1 MEQAKTRKEISREIL
16 QDATFELH
24 KWSSN
29 VPQLEVD
36 EVHQVS
42 ELSDEQSYAKTQ
54 LMVKPKESKVLGL
67 KWYKQSDMLKISFP
81 SEEVP
86 ATKRGILSK
95 LAKIYDPLGLVS
107 PLTLEGKLL
116 FRDVGDAKLPWDVE
130 INKEQLKRWRTWE
143 QSLPVE
149 EKVPRSVARYQ
160 EPIDEIVLHS
170 FGDASTKGV
179 GTAVYA
185 VVRQQ
190 SGTTQQLVA
199 AKSRLAKRN
208 LSVPRLE
215 LVGAHMATNLL
226 VNVRDA
232 LYQKNRN
239 R

>member
-1 MEQAKTRKEISREIL
+1 MYVDDLLSGGWTVEQAKTRKEISREIL

-67 KWYKQSDMLKISFP
+67 KWDKQSDTLKISFP

-107 PLTLEGKLL
+107 
-116 FRDVGDAKLPWDVE
+116 
-130 INKEQLKRWRTWE
+130 
-143 QSLPVE
+143 
-149 EKVPRSVARYQ
+149 
-160 EPIDEIVLHS
+160 
-170 FGDASTKGV
+170 
-179 GTAVYA
+179 
-185 VVRQQ
+185 
-190 SGTTQQLVA
+190 
-199 AKSRLAKRN
+199 
-208 LSVPRLE
+208 
-215 LVGAHMATNLL
+215 
-226 VNVRDA
+226 
-232 LYQKNRN
+232 
-239 R
+239 

>member
-1 MEQAKTRKEISREIL
+1 
-16 QDATFELH
+16 
-24 KWSSN
+24 
-29 VPQLEVD
+29 LEVD

-86 ATKRGILSK
+86 AMKRGILSK

-116 FRDVGDAKLPWDVE
+116 FRDVWDAKLPWDVE

-149 EKVPRSVARYQ
+149 EEVPRSVAKIQAHPSIQWRHVPTKDNPADIASRGG
-160 EPIDEIVLHS
+160 PISSSLWQLGPEWLSDPAKWP
-170 FGDASTKGV
+170 DN
-179 GTAVYA
+179 
-185 VVRQQ
+185 
-190 SGTTQQLVA
+190 SG
-199 AKSRLAKRN
+199 
-208 LSVPRLE
+208 
-215 LVGAHMATNLL
+215 H
-226 VNVRDA
+226 
-232 LYQKNRN
+232 
-239 R
+239 

>member
-1 MEQAKTRKEISREIL
+1 
-16 QDATFELH
+16 
-24 KWSSN
+24 
-29 VPQLEVD
+29 
-36 EVHQVS
+36 
-42 ELSDEQSYAKTQ
+42 
-54 LMVKPKESKVLGL
+54 
-67 KWYKQSDMLKISFP
+67 
-81 SEEVP
+81 
-86 ATKRGILSK
+86 
-95 LAKIYDPLGLVS
+95 
-107 PLTLEGKLL
+107 LEGKLL
-116 FRDVGDAKLPWDVE
+116 FRDVCDAKLPWDVE

-149 EKVPRSVARYQ
+149 EEVPRSVARYQ
-160 EPIDEIVLHS
+160 EPIDEIALHS

-190 SGTTQQLVA
+190 SGTTHQLVA

-232 LYQKNRN
+232 LPKEPQPLMFAWLDSTVALH
-239 R
+239 

>member
-1 MEQAKTRKEISREIL
+1 
-16 QDATFELH
+16 
-24 KWSSN
+24 
-29 VPQLEVD
+29 VC
-36 EVHQVS
+36 
-42 ELSDEQSYAKTQ
+42 
-54 LMVKPKESKVLGL
+54 
-67 KWYKQSDMLKISFP
+67 
-81 SEEVP
+81 
-86 ATKRGILSK
+86 
-95 LAKIYDPLGLVS
+95 
-107 PLTLEGKLL
+107 
-116 FRDVGDAKLPWDVE
+116 DAKLPWDVE

-149 EKVPRSVARYQ
+149 EEVPRSVARYQ
-160 EPIDEIVLHS
+160 EPIDEIALHS

-232 LYQKNRN
+232 LPKEPQPLMFAWLDSTVALH
-239 R
+239 

>member
-1 MEQAKTRKEISREIL
+1 MGHR
-16 QDATFELH
+16 
-24 KWSSN
+24 N
-29 VPQLEVD
+29 
-36 EVHQVS
+36 QVS

-54 LMVKPKESKVLGL
+54 LMVKPKKSKVLGL
-67 KWYKQSDMLKISFP
+67 KWDKQSDTLKISFP

-116 FRDVGDAKLPWDVE
+116 FRGVCDAKLPWNVE

-149 EKVPRSVARYQ
+149 EEVPRSVARYQ

-199 AKSRLAKRN
+199 AKSRLRKEICQFHVWN
-208 LSVPRLE
+208 WSGL
-215 LVGAHMATNLL
+215 T
-226 VNVRDA
+226 
-232 LYQKNRN
+232 
-239 R
+239 